1 MTDTTEKVERAIAR
15 FERVTRQL
23 DERDG
28 PTRDAARRERQRLN
42 AGLGRTAG
50 RVALT
55 VGLIWLAIV
64 AVGLFRPIGMFGF
77 LGAVLLTGIAAAVM
91 LARSGRQ
98 AVSAPAPTADLPN
111 GVMIERFNSYLYRA
125 RRALPAPAQAELD
138 AIAHVLPSLKQTLER
153 VETLDPAA
161 QDARRLMSIHLPGLI
176 DRYVRVPRPIARS
189 RMAKA
194 RQWTN
199 AWSRDW
205 RPAAARSRK
214 CRISWHART
223 LRHWKPRAVSSS
235 RATAKSASTARASLY
250 LFVAHCGS
258 AAHDNVELMA
268 VGADTDAA
276 CLAQC

>member
-50 RVALT
+50 RVAIT

-64 AVGLFRPIGMFGF
+64 VIGLVRPIGMFGF
-77 LGAVLLTGIAAAVM
+77 LGAVLITGIAAAVM
-91 LARSGRQ
+91 LARSGSR

-111 GVMIERFNSYLYRA
+111 GQMVERFDSYVYRA
-125 RRALPAPAQAELD
+125 RRALPAPAKAELD
-138 AIAHVLPSLKQTLER
+138 AMARVLPSLKQTLER

-176 DRYVRVPRPIARS
+176 DRYVRVPPAY
-189 RMAKA
+189 
-194 RQWTN
+194 RQEQDGEGKTVDQ
-199 AWSRDW
+199 RLVEGL
-205 RPAAARSRK
+205 AAG
-214 CRISWHART
+214 RT
-223 LRHWKPRAVSSS
+223 ALEEVSDQL
-235 RATAKSASTARASLY
+235 ARAD
-250 LFVAHCGS
+250 VAALETQGRFIQS
-258 AAHDNVELMA
+258 RYGEERID
-268 VGADTDAA
+268 G
-276 CLAQC
+276 